1 MAAEYVIALARA
13 YAPAY
18 AHGHGYDY
26 GPASANDSPY
36 NIIFD
41 ENNKYLRNPSMR

>member
-13 YAPAY
+13 YAPAC
-18 AHGHGYDY
+18 AHDHGYDY
-26 GPASANDSPY
+26 DSASANDSPY
-36 NIIFD
+36 NIILD